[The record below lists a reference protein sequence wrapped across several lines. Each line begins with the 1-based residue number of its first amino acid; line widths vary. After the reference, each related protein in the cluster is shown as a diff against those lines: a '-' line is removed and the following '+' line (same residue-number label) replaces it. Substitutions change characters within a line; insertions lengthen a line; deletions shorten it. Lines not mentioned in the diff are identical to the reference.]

1 MVLTGTE
8 IKSAR
13 DGRVNLKDAYG
24 LVKAGEVWLLNCHI
38 SPYSHG
44 NYANHEPLRTRKL
57 LLKRSEINRL
67 IGRTTEK
74 GLTLV
79 PLRLYLK
86 AGRLKCELALAKG
99 RKVHDKREVARQK
112 SIDKE
117 TKQALARGDNRLR
130 SSRKWLKICQSTPN
144 RCCGPVCSLR
154 TLNASSISTQH
165 QFGRN
170 PTRSLSNLKA
180 EQTFAA
186 PGKLFRSPRNQ
197 VCSKFIPSCSA
208 ARCGNTR

>member
-1 MVLTGTE
+1 MSNDISVNRQAFHNYDIIERFEAGMVLTGTE

-24 LVKAGEVWLLNCHI
+24 IVKTGEVWLLNCHI

-86 AGRLKCELALAKG
+86 NGRLKCELALAKG
-99 RKVHDKREVARQK
+99 RKVYDKREVSRQK
-112 SIDKE
+112 TIDKE
-117 TKQALARGDNRLR
+117 TKQALRER
-130 SSRKWLKICQSTPN
+130 Q
-144 RCCGPVCSLR
+144 
-154 TLNASSISTQH
+154 
-165 QFGRN
+165 
-170 PTRSLSNLKA
+170 
-180 EQTFAA
+180 
-186 PGKLFRSPRNQ
+186 
-197 VCSKFIPSCSA
+197 
-208 ARCGNTR
+208 